1 MSTIKTFIEEYP
13 LYTKF
18 SGEFPKYNY
27 ELYPGIISLDCPVC
41 KASYPFHKPGYGKG
55 IRVLGSGAGE
65 PSPPPPPKNG
75 IHSLEY
81 ECTGCLK
88 EKFLCWVEVE
98 AQQKLIR
105 KIGQV
110 PPWSKRPDKNL
121 EKLLSTHQDYYK
133 KGLACES
140 HGYGIGANAYYRRI
154 VEAVIDE
161 LLGSITEL
169 IEPSEKERYLKAI
182 EETKKTIV
190 AQEKIALV
198 KDLLPAVLRPD
209 GMNPLLILH
218 GSLSEGLHDET
229 DEECLE
235 SAKHIREVLI
245 FLVNQIA
252 LHRESAK
259 RFTDS
264 MRKLL
269 EKRSGKVSEA

>member
-1 MSTIKTFIEEYP
+1 MSEITNFIEESP

-18 SGEFPKYNY
+18 SGELPKYDRD
-27 ELYPGIISLDCPVC
+27 LYPGIISMECSIC
-41 KASYPFHKPGYGKG
+41 KASRPFHKPGYGKG
-55 IRVLGSGAGE
+55 TAWPVAGD
-65 PSPPPPPKNG
+65 PPPPPPLKSG

-88 EKFLCWVEVE
+88 ETFLCWIEVDVR
-98 AQQKLIR
+98 QNWMR

-110 PPWSKRPDKNL
+110 PPWSKRQDKNL
-121 EKLLSTHQDYYK
+121 AKLLSSHQDYYK

-154 VEAVIDE
+154 VEDIIDD
-161 LLGSITEL
+161 LLASITDL
-169 IEPSEKERYLKAI
+169 IEPNEKEKYLKAI

-198 KDLLPAVLRPD
+198 KDLLPAILRPD
-209 GMNPLLILH
+209 GMNPLSILH

-229 DEECLE
+229 DGECLE

-252 LHRESAK
+252 LHRESSR

-269 EKRSGKVSEA
+269 EKRSGKEGEA

>member
-1 MSTIKTFIEEYP
+1 MITIKTFIEEYP

-18 SGEFPKYNY
+18 SGEFPEYDY
-27 ELYPGIISLDCPVC
+27 QLYPGIISLDCPVC
-41 KASYPFHKPGYGKG
+41 KSSCPFHKPNYPRIIGM
-55 IRVLGSGAGE
+55 GSDHTVP
-65 PSPPPPPKNG
+65 PSPKSG

-81 ECTGCLK
+81 KCTGCLK
-88 EKFLCWVEVE
+88 ETFLCWIEVE
-98 AQQKLIR
+98 TQHKLIR
-105 KIGQV
+105 KVGQV
-110 PPWSKRPDKNL
+110 PAWSKRPDRNL

-169 IEPSEKERYLKAI
+169 IEPSEKEKYLKAI
-182 EETKKTIV
+182 EQTKKTIV

-218 GSLSEGLHDET
+218 GGLSEGLHAET

-252 LHRESAK
+252 LHRESSK

-269 EKRSGKVSEA
+269 EKKSGKVNEG